1 MNPNPSIKEHVQ
13 EKLKAVNRE
22 GYERRSGVAGGFP
35 VMSVDQATEAI
46 LKIIESEVIG
56 ENQEHAPV
64 ETLGIWSHDIAKF
77 EYNHLRESQR
87 EKLK

>member
-1 MNPNPSIKEHVQ
+1 MKSNPSIKEQVQ

-46 LKIIESEVIG
+46 LKIIESEVTTARINELGRAEPHMLKQLG
-56 ENQEHAPV
+56 E
-64 ETLGIWSHDIAKF
+64 SHYFKERMKD
-77 EYNHLRESQR
+77 LT
-87 EKLK
+87 